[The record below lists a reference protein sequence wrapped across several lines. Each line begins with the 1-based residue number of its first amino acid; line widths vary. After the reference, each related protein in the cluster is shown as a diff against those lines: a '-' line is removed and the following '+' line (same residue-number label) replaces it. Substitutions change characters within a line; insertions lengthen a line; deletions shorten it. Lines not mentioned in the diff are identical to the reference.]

1 MASNRMWAVLAA
13 VTMALGSVPASLAQD
28 VGDGG
33 APQGHQYSPPYMP
46 QGHAY
51 APGEE
56 RLPPINSSESFF
68 NTQVDILQT
77 EIYRRH
83 YEQRMFESEMG
94 RHDLRGGPLLGPN
107 Y

>member
-1 MASNRMWAVLAA
+1 MASKRIWAVLAA
-13 VTMALGSVPASLAQD
+13 VAMTFGSATVALSQGSGP
-28 VGDGG
+28 
-33 APQGHQYSPPYMP
+33 PQGHLYSPPYLP

-51 APGEE
+51 APGEAA
-56 RLPPINSSESFF
+56 LPPVNSVQSDF

-83 YEQRMFESEMG
+83 YEQRMFESEMN
-94 RHDLRGGPLLGPN
+94 RQDLRGGPLDGPN